1 MTVIDITK
9 KNREFII
16 MTSTTRLKSNFLI
29 VAILF
34 LFLTA
39 HSQEPTDLINKNK
52 PEREL
57 WLKNAGFGMFIHWGI
72 DTQLG
77 TVISHSLVGASDD
90 YIDRYISQ
98 LPKTFNPT
106 DWDADKIAIL
116 AKNAGMKYIVF
127 TAKHH
132 SGFCFWDTKTTDFN
146 VSNTPYQKDI
156 VKSLVDAC
164 RKWGLAIGI
173 YYSSEDFVY
182 AHQHGMEEINR
193 VNHWADAKAFHADY
207 SKYILDQT
215 RELMTNFG
223 PIDMFFLDSQVM
235 LNEVKDL
242 VWELQP
248 SCLITR
254 GAILTP
260 EQYIP
265 GAQYDQAWESN
276 MTMGT
281 QWNYKPT
288 NEHYKSGTALIN
300 LLIEARAKGGTYLLN
315 IGPDQWGGLNEG
327 QQGRLMEIAAWNLVN
342 AEAVTD
348 VRPWIVS
355 NEENIWFSKHKSTNT
370 VYAYITGMEDWIRGD
385 RKEFVLKS
393 ISGTA
398 KTKISVLGQSGNI
411 VEYNPGLDGKSYV
424 ENTPEG
430 LKISVVRAQRIYN
443 NHRWPNAIVV
453 KLENVKKAFD
463 PVVFKT
469 LPLEI
474 AKDRTV
480 TFNVELENSKKAESL
495 ILGWEY
501 RPTKSTLDKGPA
513 PSWIETNRV
522 TIDKAGKYSI
532 MVSDPILDQNLPEVI
547 AAENGVVN
555 ASFSQ
560 KGIEYRAFVI
570 QRGVKINAGLLKLN

>member
-1 MTVIDITK
+1 MI
-9 KNREFII
+9 NFIRF
-16 MTSTTRLKSNFLI
+16 TCGLTAAALFLI
-29 VAILF
+29 ISSVQG
-34 LFLTA
+34 
-39 HSQEPTDLINKNK
+39 QESTDLINKNQ

-77 TVISHSLVGASDD
+77 TVISHSLVGASDQ
-90 YIDRYISQ
+90 YIDKYINE
-98 LPKTFNPT
+98 LPQTFNPS
-106 DWDADKIAIL
+106 DWDPDKIAIL

-132 SGFCFWDTKTTDFN
+132 SGFCFWDTKTTEFN
-146 VSNTPYQKDI
+146 VSNTPYKKDI
-156 VKSLVDAC
+156 VKSMVDAC

-182 AHQHGMEEINR
+182 AHQHGMKDINR
-193 VNHWADAKAFHADY
+193 VNHWEDAKSFQQEYAT
-207 SKYILDQT
+207 YILDQT
-215 RELMTNFG
+215 KELMTNFG

-242 VWELQP
+242 VWEMQP

-288 NEHYKSGTALIN
+288 NEHYKSGSELIN

-327 QQGRLMEIAAWNLVN
+327 QQGRLMEIAAWNFVN
-342 AEAVTD
+342 SEAIAD

-355 NEENIWFSKHKSTNT
+355 NEENIWFTKHKSKNT
-370 VYAYITGMEDWIRGD
+370 VYAYLTGIDNWVRGD

-393 ISGTA
+393 VQGTS
-398 KTKISVLGQSGNI
+398 KTKISVLGQTGNI
-411 VEYNPGLDGKSYV
+411 VEYNPGLDGKGYV
-424 ENTPEG
+424 ENTADG

-453 KLENVKKAFD
+453 KLENVKAAFD
-463 PVVFKT
+463 PIVFKT
-469 LPLEI
+469 KPI
-474 AKDRTV
+474 SVAKDKSV
-480 TFNVELENSKKAESL
+480 TFHVELEDFKKEDEL
-495 ILGWEY
+495 MLGWEY

-513 PSWIETNRV
+513 PNWTETSRV
-522 TIDKAGKYSI
+522 KVKKAGSYTITVADKLLK
-532 MVSDPILDQNLPEVI
+532 DNLPQE
-547 AAENGVVN
+547 ATEEGVLAN

-560 KGIEYRAFVI
+560 KGIEYRAFII
-570 QRGVKINAGLLKLN
+570 QNGVKINAGLLKLN